1 MHKDVKGDPS
11 RRPLSERA
19 RRPGARAAP
28 HPALREAVTR
38 DYAGFTD
45 GTEPAGGFV
54 LPATTSVLVV
64 VKVQDSALRPPEFTS
79 GPHGSFSVVDGA
91 CAPSYLEAWL
101 SPLSAY
107 ALFGTPMDE
116 LGRTFVD
123 LGDLVGRDGRRLGDR
138 VRELETW
145 SERFAAFDDFL
156 LHRIGGGPAAA
167 PEVRWAWRRLVS
179 SAGAVPIGSLA
190 RGTGWSHKH
199 LIRKFRQQVG
209 LTPKTAARLLRFE
222 HVWRRLGDGEPTQWD
237 RVAADGGYADQSHLI
252 REFREFTGGSPA
264 DILARSIPAAPRE
277 QSQSG
282 RAPAFA
288 RTS

>member
-1 MHKDVKGDPS
+1 M
-11 RRPLSERA
+11 
-19 RRPGARAAP
+19 
-28 HPALREAVTR
+28 VTR

-64 VKVQDSALRPPEFTS
+64 VKVQDSPLRPPQFTR
-79 GPHGSFSVVDGA
+79 GPRGSFAVVDGA
-91 CAPSYLEAWL
+91 CAPSYLEVWL
-101 SPLSAY
+101 SPLGAY
-107 ALFGTPMDE
+107 ALLGTPMDE

-123 LGDLVGRDGRRLGDR
+123 LGDLVGRHGWRLGDT
-138 VRELETW
+138 VRELRTW

-167 PEVRWAWRRLVS
+167 PEVRWAWRQLVS

-190 RGTGWSHKH
+190 RDTGWSHKH

-222 HVWRRLGDGEPTQWD
+222 HVWRRLGDGESARWD
-237 RVAADGGYADQSHLI
+237 RIAADGGYADQSHLI
-252 REFREFTGGSPA
+252 RDFREFTGGSPA
-264 DILARSIPAAPRE
+264 DFLARSIPAAPRE
-277 QSQSG
+277 LAQSRRG
-282 RAPAFA
+282 PGIAHE
-288 RTS
+288 